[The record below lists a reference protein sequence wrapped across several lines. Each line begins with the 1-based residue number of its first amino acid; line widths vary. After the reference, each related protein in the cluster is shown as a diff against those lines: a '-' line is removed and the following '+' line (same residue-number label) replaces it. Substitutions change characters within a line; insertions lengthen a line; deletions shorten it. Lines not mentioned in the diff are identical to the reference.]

1 MELKSKRSQPA
12 VLPDAMATG
21 RTATIRASFDGIVG
35 DSPAMAE
42 VLDHVVL
49 CAPLDTSILILGES
63 GTGKERVARSIH
75 QLSARRNNPLVT
87 VNCASLQANLI
98 ESELFGHEKGAF
110 TGAIEKRKG
119 KFEAAD
125 KGTLFL
131 DEIGEMP
138 VEMQVKLLRVL
149 QERELERLGGNEMI
163 RVDLRIITA
172 TSRDLEN
179 EVKAGRFRLDLY
191 YRLCV
196 YPIVIPP
203 LRDRGDDIV
212 LLANHFVH
220 RFAKKFNKDL
230 SGLSTGAIRQ
240 LMSYHWPGNVREL
253 ENCIERT
260 VLLNA
265 GPVIEKM
272 SIFAYSKN
280 TAQAT
285 GPTNEK
291 TILSMDENEKEHI
304 LKVLE
309 ACNGKVGGPGGAAEH
324 LKVPATTLHSRMKK
338 LGLGKKYYY
347 YDGNA

>member
-1 MELKSKRSQPA
+1 MELKNIRSQPA
-12 VLPDAMATG
+12 VRPDAMATG
-21 RTATIRASFDGIVG
+21 RTATIRPSFDGIVG
-35 DSPAMAE
+35 DSPAMVE

-49 CAPLDTSILILGES
+49 CAPLDTSVLILGES

-75 QLSARRNNPLVT
+75 QLSMRRNNPLVII
-87 VNCASLQANLI
+87 NCASLPANLI

-110 TGAIEKRKG
+110 TGAIEKRRG

-149 QERELERLGGNEMI
+149 QEREFERLGGSEMI
-163 RVDLRIITA
+163 RVDVRIITA

-179 EVKAGRFRLDLY
+179 EVKAGKFRLDLY
-191 YRLCV
+191 YRLFV
-196 YPIVIPP
+196 YPIVIPA

-220 RFAKKFNKDL
+220 RFAKKFNKNL
-230 SGLSTGAIRQ
+230 SGLSTEATRQ

-260 VLLNA
+260 ALLNA

-272 SIFAYSKN
+272 SIFFYNKN
-280 TAQAT
+280 TAQTAE
-285 GPTNEK
+285 PTNAK

-309 ACNGKVGGPGGAAEH
+309 ACNGKVGGPGGAAER

-338 LGLGKKYYY
+338 LGLGKKYNY